1 LADPAGAHAYRF
13 WDGEAWTAR
22 VADRG
27 EEASDPLEGR
37 AFPAPSRWRTMLPT
51 FAGMAAAAA
60 VVGVIAL
67 VAVLSRHT
75 PRDTGTFRLRF
86 VDGGAYTVHR
96 VTLQPGETLH
106 AKMLVAGGTVRL
118 GLGIPT
124 KVLEAQPGFPLTV
137 FAGQRRSGAA
147 ALLGSTGNSALDK
160 ALGTVHVEGTVT
172 FPGFSGWVSP
182 DHAVVRATPPGVLR
196 PGTLAPFTAKV
207 AGTYDVIV
215 IGEQPGARAV
225 LNLHIT
231 TGDTPAVDLGSFG
244 NVVQPD
250 TPPSVSQAMQDL
262 LHDQRAPSAGALV
275 QSARG

>member
-1 LADPAGAHAYRF
+1 L

-27 EEASDPLEGR
+27 KESSDPLGGR
-37 AFPAPSRWRTMLPT
+37 RFPAPSRWRTMLPSV
-51 FAGMAAAAA
+51 AGMAAAAV
-60 VVGVIAL
+60 VVGVVAL
-67 VAVLSRHT
+67 VAALSRQT

-106 AKMLVAGGTVRL
+106 AKVLVAGGTVRL

-124 KVLEAQPGFPLTV
+124 KVLKAQPGFPLSV
-137 FAGQRRSGAA
+137 FAAQRRSGAA

-160 ALGTVHVEGTVT
+160 ALGAGQAEGTVT
-172 FPGFSGWVSP
+172 FPGFSRWVST
-182 DHAVVRATPPGVLR
+182 DHAVVRATPPGALR
-196 PGTLAPFTAKV
+196 PGTLTPFTAKV

-231 TGDTPAVDLGSFG
+231 TGDVPVVDLGTFG

-250 TPPSVSQAMQDL
+250 TPPTVSQAMNDL
-262 LHDQRAPSAGALV
+262 LRDQRPLSAGALV